1 MLLLLTALAMAQD
14 PAPETEEQTSTQEE
28 APAPAPD
35 AAPEAAPEPDQ
46 EGAKIA
52 EESGW
57 SADPVDVEPADT
69 EPAKTETAES
79 GGEPAEAGTESLES
93 GTEPPEA
100 ELGEEIGQAPK
111 MPMPSPEGA
120 QVPPALQ
127 GTYEEGYEAGTEAAE
142 LFADWVQPA
151 VAGAGYGAGIAGAG
165 VFCGGLVCGAPAVL
179 GGAGYQ
185 AYKTRKDVPAPP
197 PGAWQE
203 RSAEFQT
210 GFIQGFQA
218 RASRKRTR
226 WALAG
231 GATGAIVGTGVG
243 LVVVSALY
251 NRQGRDFI

>member
-28 APAPAPD
+28 APAPAPAETPD
-35 AAPEAAPEPDQ
+35 ASPET
-46 EGAKIA
+46 A
-52 EESGW
+52 EDSERSAEASGW
-57 SADPVDVEPADT
+57 SAAPADAEPADAEPADT
-69 EPAKTETAES
+69 EAAPD
-79 GGEPAEAGTESLES
+79 
-93 GTEPPEA
+93 A
-100 ELGEEIGQAPK
+100 ELGEEVSDAPS
-111 MPMPSPEGA
+111 MPMPSPQAA
-120 QVPPALQ
+120 QVPQLLQ

-185 AYKTRKDVPAPP
+185 AFKTRKDVPAPP

>member
-1 MLLLLTALAMAQD
+1 MLLLMTALAMAQD
-14 PAPETEEQTSTQEE
+14 PAPETEEETPSTEELPAEE
-28 APAPAPD
+28 APAAELP
-35 AAPEAAPEPDQ
+35 
-46 EGAKIA
+46 A
-52 EESGW
+52 EESASDTEGTSSEAEASGW
-57 SADPVDVEPADT
+57 SAEPASEEAPAAQDT
-69 EPAKTETAES
+69 ASEASEEPQLGDTIIDA
-79 GGEPAEAGTESLES
+79 
-93 GTEPPEA
+93 PE
-100 ELGEEIGQAPK
+100 
-111 MPMPSPEGA
+111 MPMPAPDTVT
-120 QVPPALQ
+120 VPLALQ
-127 GTYEEGYEAGTEAAE
+127 GTYEEGYEAGAVAADE
-142 LFADWVQPA
+142 LADWIQPA
-151 VAGAGYGAGIAGAG
+151 VAGAGVGAGIAGAG
-165 VFCGGLVCGAPAVL
+165 VVCGGLVCGGPAIL

-231 GATGAIVGTGVG
+231 GATGAVVGTGVG